1 MYRWMRNT
9 HLFLGLFTFLFLLVY
24 AVSSVQMAHN
34 QWFSTR
40 PTVSESRISIPAENG
55 ASARVAA
62 RFLMDQHHLR
72 GELAQVR
79 QAGSGFSFR
88 IVRPGTVYE
97 VDYSRAAGEAKVR
110 TNVAGFMGMLNRI
123 HHVGG
128 LWHEYRLLNIWG
140 VFVAVVSAGLI
151 LMALTGIY
159 LWFMFHNERV
169 IGAVLLAV
177 SLAYSLTLMVLIR
190 TAS

>member
-9 HLFLGLFTFLFLLVY
+9 HLFLGLFTFLFLMVY

-34 QWFSTR
+34 QWFSMK
-40 PTVSESRISIPAENG
+40 PAVSENRFSIPGESG
-55 ASARVAA
+55 SSARAVA
-62 RFLMDQHHLR
+62 RRLMDQQHLR

-79 QAGSGFSFR
+79 QTGAGFSFR
-88 IVRPGTVYE
+88 IIRPGTVCE

-110 TNVAGFMGMLNRI
+110 TSVTGFMGMLNRI

-128 LWHEYRLLNIWG
+128 LWHDYPLLNIWG
-140 VFVAVVSAGLI
+140 TFVAVVSAGLI
-151 LMALTGIY
+151 LLALTGIY

-177 SLAYSLTLMVLIR
+177 SLAYSLTLVVLIR